1 MIMLFQ
7 WLEWNANLKERRS
20 NLTHMVEFGQ
30 LYPNSSWGIN
40 ATNVIYCGK
49 RKQDWLSWIICSTLN
64 LTPSQIYQVNMA
76 DSKQCLK
83 FKEQYDECFKSWYQ
97 DYYKD
102 KSAAKENLSV
112 CNNFLISY
120 KACINKV
127 LSDDFLQTPPGMR
140 SIKYR

>member
-1 MIMLFQ
+1 
-7 WLEWNANLKERRS
+7 
-20 NLTHMVEFGQ
+20 
-30 LYPNSSWGIN
+30 
-40 ATNVIYCGK
+40 
-49 RKQDWLSWIICSTLN
+49 
-64 LTPSQIYQVNMA
+64 MA